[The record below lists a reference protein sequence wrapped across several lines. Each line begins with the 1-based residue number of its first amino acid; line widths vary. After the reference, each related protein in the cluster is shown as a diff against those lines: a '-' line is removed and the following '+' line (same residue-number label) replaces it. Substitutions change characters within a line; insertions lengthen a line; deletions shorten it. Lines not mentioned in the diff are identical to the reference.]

1 MPLVFSSEV
10 SYTDP
15 EAESIDD
22 NENEDEL
29 AIVAVDSHKVWVG
42 AIFVSTL
49 ITAN

>member
-10 SYTDP
+10 SYIDP
-15 EAESIDD
+15 EPESIDD